1 MGANHVINE
10 VSGILPEK
18 QDDVIFSTLKQFA
31 VNDPDS
37 KILHFWNSA
46 DPDKFAKKIAM
57 LRYVEENWSACLNQH
72 KIKQLGDVIFDT
84 HESRKSLAKKL
95 LSKEK
100 KGEDIQKYFFKKL
113 TDKILS
119 YKFYADDVEKAFI
132 NHVILPSINM
142 SAVKITSW
150 QKDGQ
155 TFMHINPLLS
165 QDEYAYILKNPEVFM
180 QIANSVASTKFTQE
194 VMHYMEFSKDAHYE
208 IDIDF
213 ISKENYIDDI
223 KALVKEWKVETTE

>member
-57 LRYVEENWSACLNQH
+57 LRYVEENWAECLNQH
-72 KIKQLGDVIFDT
+72 KIKQLGDV
-84 HESRKSLAKKL
+84 
-95 LSKEK
+95 
-100 KGEDIQKYFFKKL
+100 IQKYFFKKL